1 ITVTAD
7 ALQTKVYGDSDPTFT
22 YTASSALES
31 GDSFSGALSR
41 TSGESVGS
49 YAILQGTLSAGSNY
63 NLTFVSKDFSITK
76 KSLTITAE
84 NKSKVYD
91 GAVYSPF
98 TVSYSGF
105 ATGEDETDL
114 SGTLVYS
121 GTATTATNVGTGYVI
136 TPGGLT
142 SSNYAITFV
151 DGSLDITQKAITVTV
166 DAGQTKVYGD
176 ADPTFTYTASSVLEA
191 GDSFSGALSRTSGES
206 VGTYAISQGSLSAGL
221 NYDLTFVSKDFSI
234 TQKALTIT
242 AEGKSKE
249 YDGAV
254 YSGFTV
260 TYAGFIRGEDET
272 DLGGALVYSGTARTA
287 TNVGTGYVITPG
299 GLTSSNYAIT
309 FVDGSLDITQKSL
322 TITAENKSKEYDG
335 AVYSGFT
342 VTYAGFITGEDETD
356 LSGTLVYSGTATTAT
371 NVGTGYVITPGGLTS
386 SNYAITFVDG
396 SLDITQKSLTIT
408 AENKSKEYD
417 GAVYSGFTVTYVG
430 FITGEDETD
439 LGGVLAYS
447 GTASTATNVGIGYV
461 ITPGGLTSSNYAITF
476 VDGSLDITQK
486 AITVTANTG
495 QTKVYGDADPTYTYT
510 LSSALESG
518 DSFSGALSRTSGE
531 SAGSYAILQG
541 TLSAGSNYDLTFVS
555 KDFSIT
561 QKAITVTANTGQT
574 KAYGDADPT
583 FTYTAS
589 SALESGDSF
598 SGALSRT
605 SGESVGTYAISQGS
619 LSAGLNYDL
628 TFVSK
633 DFSITQKALTITA
646 EGKSKEYDGAV
657 YIGFTVTSAGFIS
670 GEDATDLSGTLVYS
684 GTATTAT
691 NVGTGY
697 VITPGGLTSSNYAIT
712 FVDGSLDIT
721 IASQII
727 IFNPLGTKVYGDAP
741 FTIFATGGISGNPV
755 VFTSSDQNVAVC
767 SGVNGEIVNII
778 GVGTCMINANQAG
791 NSNFNSAI
799 QVSQILTVNKY
810 IAGDT
815 DGDGVITD
823 PEIAGDNDG
832 DGVVTDPEIAG
843 DTDGD
848 GVITDPEIA
857 GDTDGDGV
865 ITDPEIAGDTDGDG
879 VITDPEIAGDTDG
892 DGVITD
898 PEIAGDT
905 NGDGVITDPEL
916 AGDTDGDGV
925 ITDPEIAGD
934 TDGDGVITDPE
945 IAGDTDGD
953 GVITDPEIAGDTDG
967 DGVITDPEL
976 AGDTDGDGVI
986 TY

>member
-260 TYAGFIRGEDET
+260 TYAGFISGEDET
-272 DLGGALVYSGTARTA
+272 DLGGALVYSGTATTA

-386 SNYAITFVDG
+386 SNYDITFVDG

-439 LGGVLAYS
+439 LGGALAYS
-447 GTASTATNVGIGYV
+447 GTAS
-461 ITPGGLTSSNYAITF
+461 
-476 VDGSLDITQK
+476 
-486 AITVTANTG
+486 
-495 QTKVYGDADPTYTYT
+495 
-510 LSSALESG
+510 
-518 DSFSGALSRTSGE
+518 
-531 SAGSYAILQG
+531 
-541 TLSAGSNYDLTFVS
+541 
-555 KDFSIT
+555 
-561 QKAITVTANTGQT
+561 
-574 KAYGDADPT
+574 
-583 FTYTAS
+583 
-589 SALESGDSF
+589 
-598 SGALSRT
+598 
-605 SGESVGTYAISQGS
+605 
-619 LSAGLNYDL
+619 
-628 TFVSK
+628 
-633 DFSITQKALTITA
+633 
-646 EGKSKEYDGAV
+646 
-657 YIGFTVTSAGFIS
+657 
-670 GEDATDLSGTLVYS
+670 
-684 GTATTAT
+684 TAT

-721 IASQII
+721 QKS
-727 IFNPLGTKVYGDAP
+727 L
-741 FTIFATGGISGNPV
+741 TITA
-755 VFTSSDQNVAVC
+755 
-767 SGVNGEIVNII
+767 E
-778 GVGTCMINANQAG
+778 
-791 NSNFNSAI
+791 
-799 QVSQILTVNKY
+799 
-810 IAGDT
+810 
-815 DGDGVITD
+815 
-823 PEIAGDNDG
+823 
-832 DGVVTDPEIAG
+832 
-843 DTDGD
+843 
-848 GVITDPEIA
+848 
-857 GDTDGDGV
+857 
-865 ITDPEIAGDTDGDG
+865 
-879 VITDPEIAGDTDG
+879 
-892 DGVITD
+892 
-898 PEIAGDT
+898 
-905 NGDGVITDPEL
+905 
-916 AGDTDGDGV
+916 
-925 ITDPEIAGD
+925 
-934 TDGDGVITDPE
+934 
-945 IAGDTDGD
+945 
-953 GVITDPEIAGDTDG
+953 
-967 DGVITDPEL
+967 
-976 AGDTDGDGVI
+976 
-986 TY
+986 